1 MAIKEVIFESE
12 KFPKPRS
19 KKGDIDTSKQV
30 QDLMLKAEEA
40 LKSTGKEIE
49 ALRGI
54 GFALMAVA
62 IAIKDNH
69 YFQEGID
76 E

>member
-1 MAIKEVIFESE
+1 
-12 KFPKPRS
+12 
-19 KKGDIDTSKQV
+19 
-30 QDLMLKAEEA
+30 MLKAEEA